1 MQTRYDRTCLGIGGF
16 SMGRTKYVT
25 PGDVVFIDIETCELT
40 LKEVMDQVNVLI
52 EEHPDME
59 IFMDGD
65 AYAIVG
71 RPKKVQP

>member
-1 MQTRYDRTCLGIGGF
+1 
-16 SMGRTKYVT
+16 MGRTKYVT